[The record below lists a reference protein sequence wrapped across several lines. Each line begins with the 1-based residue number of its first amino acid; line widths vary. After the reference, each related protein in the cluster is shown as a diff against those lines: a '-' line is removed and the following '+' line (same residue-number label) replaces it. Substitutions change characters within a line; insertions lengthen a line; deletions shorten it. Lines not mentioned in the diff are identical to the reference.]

1 MKFNRLSIIVLSV
14 LLAFGCAD
22 ENLQPILTFDQAG
35 KGAYIKRL
43 SESAKLINV
52 LNESTTNASAYTYGV
67 EFVDLE
73 NGNLVSEYRL
83 DLIYRPVGAANRT
96 VTAFRSY
103 GQSDFTD
110 SEAGFR
116 SMPNIE
122 ITAPQIMQA
131 LNLTFADLT
140 ADDQFTFKG
149 YITLEDGSVFGF
161 DNSSAPVRGSAF
173 QAHFDFTLPAA
184 CPSDLAGTFAYE
196 SSAFWCNGGSG
207 TGNVSIVARGGGVY
221 RFSDWSFGGYAACYG
236 GGTANSTTL
245 TFTDVCTEVSF
256 TGFTDSFGDVWTYVS
271 TIVGNDWTI
280 EWSNTYGETG
290 TAVIHYTGGA
300 DWPIT
305 LN

>member
-140 ADDQFTFKG
+140 AGDQFTFKG

-245 TFTDVCTEVSF
+245 KCTNVCTKVSF
-256 TGFTDSFGDVWTYVS
+256 TGYTDSFGDVWTYVS